1 MSMKNRVS
9 IIPAILALSGCFPD
23 QPFYI
28 NDAKSLDSIQ
38 IDYEICAKA
47 AEKIYPFKM
56 DSYETDPK
64 FEPIVTSCT
73 SYSGTNTYT
82 TRCSSSGGY
91 VPSQTEY
98 YDANESSRLKHEQ
111 KCMEKKGYRLEN
123 IPWCSSK
130 VPKGEFCWSNL
141 EITGSSNIYEMQ
153 FYPVLTKSNGKLY
166 SSTGRQSC
174 LAQKTCSSL
183 WE

>member
-1 MSMKNRVS
+1 MKGIIIS
-9 IIPAILALSGCFPD
+9 ISAIVALSGCFPER
-23 QPFYI
+23 PFYI
-28 NDAKSLDSIQ
+28 NEAKSVDDMQ
-38 IDYEICAKA
+38 KDYGICANE
-47 AEKIYPFKM
+47 AEKRYPFKM
-56 DSYETDPK
+56 DSYETDPS

-91 VPSQTEY
+91 VPSKTEY
-98 YDANESSRLKHEQ
+98 YDANEASRLKHEQ
-111 KCMEKKGYRLEN
+111 QCIEKKGYKLEN
-123 IPWCSSK
+123 IPWCSSE

-141 EITGSSNIYEMQ
+141 EITGSNNVYEMQ
-153 FYPVLTKSNGKLY
+153 VYPVLTKSNGKLY
-166 SSTGRQSC
+166 SMTGRQSC